1 MDNSKVESLFYFII
15 GIGIG
20 SIILIFVQPSNYT
33 KNLVEDIKT
42 DLNIDINK
50 LKNE

>member
-1 MDNSKVESLFYFII
+1 MDVDSFFYFLL

-20 SIILIFVQPSNYT
+20 SIILLFVQPSNYT
-33 KNLVEDIKT
+33 KKLAEDIKT

-50 LKNE
+50 LKHE